1 MASMLLPGAP
11 SVTEDTTR
19 DVVGTDHATT
29 ETLLDL
35 EEIFEQLGV
44 GTERLK
50 MLSACEQKAFMHQVD
65 DENELPID
73 VRRQVLKFIS
83 FLLERF
89 GATLP
94 QEWFKVVAI
103 LDILATRLPM
113 RLEDLPD
120 RCAAMVSIVRKAD
133 TAEAHP
139 WLTEIA
145 EYATGFSH
153 SLRARE
159 PVMPGMITRNSI
171 HHQEKLVLDALGWQV
186 EPASCETW
194 ISAFCTRFSV
204 VEKECPQPCIHWI
217 WQNSISCAQ
226 WICMRHSA
234 SKALQPRCL
243 AQGIVGIS
251 AVMAH
256 LVPCQCLQPD
266 RVELHDWLQLFSTV
280 GAHIMQKSQFHHQCL
295 SSLLLAM
302 DKQLGTLKEDTH
314 DVLKLIQD
322 MNHEGRVGFDS
333 VQESLHG

>member
-1 MASMLLPGAP
+1 MVLAGAH
-11 SVTEDTTR
+11 SVTEDTAR
-19 DVVGTDHATT
+19 DVVGTDHAATQT
-29 ETLLDL
+29 SLDL

-44 GTERLK
+44 GSERLK
-50 MLSACEQKAFMHQVD
+50 ILSEFEQKAFRCQVD
-65 DENELPID
+65 DENKLPVD
-73 VRRQVLKFIS
+73 VRREVLNFIN

-89 GATLP
+89 GAKLP
-94 QEWFKVVAI
+94 QDWFKVVAI

-113 RLEDLPD
+113 RLEDLPG

-133 TAEAHP
+133 TAEAYP

-153 SLRARE
+153 SLRTRE
-159 PVMPGMITRNSI
+159 TMIPDVITKLSI
-171 HHQEKLVLDALGWQV
+171 HHQEKQILDALGWQV

-204 VEKECPQPCIHWI
+204 VEKECPQPCIQWI